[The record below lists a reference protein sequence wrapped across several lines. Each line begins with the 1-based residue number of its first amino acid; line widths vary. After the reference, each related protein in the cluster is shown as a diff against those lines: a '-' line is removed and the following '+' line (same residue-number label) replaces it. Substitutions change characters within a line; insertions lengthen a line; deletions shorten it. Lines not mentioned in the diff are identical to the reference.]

1 MSFKLKVTPE
11 QRQVLVN
18 ITSVRQ
24 LIRRGKDSIQA
35 QLQSASVT
43 CNKQSHIIYD

>member
-18 ITSVRQ
+18 VTSVRQ
-24 LIRRGKDSIQA
+24 LISRGKDSIHA
-35 QLQSASVT
+35 LLQSATVT
-43 CNKQSHIIYD
+43 CNKVV